1 MPLSVVTYV
10 PVALPGGAI
19 HESPDARENSG
30 GWKMGSSGEVEKQRR
45 SIRTKAVLPVRVR
58 GLDQAGNVFEEV
70 ALTLDVAQSG
80 VRLASMRRQLNV
92 GDEVTVIYRQ
102 RKMALRVVWTKQMK
116 GTSEFQVGL
125 QAVTHEREA
134 WGLSFVETAAM
145 TTANKTT
152 GAA

>member
-1 MPLSVVTYV
+1 
-10 PVALPGGAI
+10 
-19 HESPDARENSG
+19 
-30 GWKMGSSGEVEKQRR
+30 MGSSSEVVKQRR
-45 SIRTKAVLPVRVR
+45 NNRTKAVLPVRVK
-58 GLDQAGNVFEEV
+58 GVDHDGNAFEEV

-102 RKMALRVVWTKQMK
+102 RKMVLRVVWTKLMK

-134 WGLSFVETAAM
+134 WGLSFVETASM
-145 TTANKTT
+145 TTASKAT